1 MYKKTVRQRIFL
13 GRKRKTR
20 QELEYRSQL
29 IKKIFDWLVYKLY
42 KLHKKIN
49 YKYLDV
55 TYYENEYEYV

>member
-49 YKYLDV
+49 YKYVDV
-55 TYYENEYEYV
+55 TFYENEYEYV

>member
-49 YKYLDV
+49 YKYVDV